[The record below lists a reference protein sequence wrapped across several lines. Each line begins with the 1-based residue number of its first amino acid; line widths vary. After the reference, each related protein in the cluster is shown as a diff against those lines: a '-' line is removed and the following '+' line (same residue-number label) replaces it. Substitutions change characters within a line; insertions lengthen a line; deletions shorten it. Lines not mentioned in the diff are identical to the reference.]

1 MSNLLASFF
10 TAFKVNLTLD
20 YMTEREAGLI
30 HIREDLLQE
39 FPDLIADKVRLEK
52 FNAALE
58 GKLSAGGKAMYGNGL
73 DQALINQCLAP
84 DFKKEYELVL
94 AESIEK
100 LKEHI
105 DTQKVIENNQTC
117 LQEKLKSKKSKLV
130 GALISALSAEQ
141 GFSAED
147 RQHLE
152 TCFHAYLDDISQQL
166 GATLK
171 RIKPESIQ
179 ARLQLDSA
187 NSASAKIDKHLT
199 VIGDRKLE
207 QLHIAPQAA
216 PLAPAYKI
224 NIADLSKR
232 IKHSLANLKPGEKIN
247 IEVSLPLNREDSLK
261 RIAEQGL
268 QYRLPL
274 VALLLLIFIQ
284 LRMIK
289 KDDETRVYEAIKK
302 LAVDDGIPIDPSEI
316 KFKVSSI
323 DNNGKTQ
330 VLAEALSPQF
340 IQQLKQIRQ
349 EFDEQLKQKWS
360 SDPSKKLPLLQPSES
375 GYNSEEDD
383 EDVANTAPPLS
394 PQLSRTL

>member
-10 TAFKVNLTLD
+10 TASKVNLTLD
-20 YMTEREAGLI
+20 YMTEREAGLM

-58 GKLSAGGKAMYGNGL
+58 GKLSAAGKIMYGNGL
-73 DQALINQCLAP
+73 DQALINQYLAP

-94 AESIEK
+94 SESIEK

-105 DTQKVIENNQTC
+105 DAQKIVENNQTC

-130 GALISALSAEQ
+130 AVLISALNK
-141 GFSAED
+141 GFNAED
-147 RQHLE
+147 KSHLE
-152 TCFHAYLDDISQQL
+152 THFSTYLDEISQQL
-166 GATLK
+166 GATLR

-179 ARLQLDSA
+179 ARLQSDSA
-187 NSASAKIDKHLT
+187 NSASAKIDKHLA

-207 QLHIAPQAA
+207 QLHIAPQAV

-247 IEVSLPLNREDSLK
+247 IEVSVPLNREDSLK

-383 EDVANTAPPLS
+383 EDVANTPPPLS